1 MATISTTKRSN
12 NAYIIEAMLEYLITI
27 SVSST
32 YLTHVMT
39 YIGIDSS
46 IQGIITSVVSLG
58 YGFQLLAILFPINK
72 AIKRRVIVLTSIGNV
87 LFSLVFFTPLLN
99 FPFEVKVMA
108 FILSLVPAHIIRNY
122 VESTKI
128 SWCMSH
134 VGDKVRGKFTANK
147 EIVSLVGGMAFS
159 FALGA
164 IIDALE
170 VSNEL
175 ELAFSIIGGIILLVS
190 ASQIISL
197 LFVAEKEEDD
207 NKHPR
212 VSFITLF
219 KNKQLMKTLPLLII
233 LNVCHYLSL
242 SYLGAYQKITLG
254 FTPLIMTV
262 FSVGGTLI
270 RLPIMRPFG
279 KIADKYSFAKMFF
292 ICVIFLLLSYIALI
306 FTVPSNG
313 IIMFSIYTIL
323 TQIASAG
330 TSSSQIN
337 LVYDSVEEHERSSAY
352 ALSRT
357 TAGFAGFLATLAVA
371 PLYKFIGDNGI
382 VVGSNFTIYP
392 VPAVVSI
399 ACVFSIILLI
409 YTYFAFLK
417 KEKKA

>member
-1 MATISTTKRSN
+1 MATISTKRSN
-12 NAYIIEAMLEYLITI
+12 DAYIIEAMLEYFITI
-27 SVSST
+27 AVSST

-46 IQGIITSVVSLG
+46 IQGIISSIVSLG
-58 YGFQLLAILFPINK
+58 YGFQLFAILFPINK
-72 AIKRRVIVLTSIGNV
+72 SIKRNIVVLLSIGNI

-99 FPFEVKVMA
+99 FPFEIKVMA
-108 FILSLVPAHIIRNY
+108 FILSLLPAHIIRNY
-122 VESTKI
+122 VEASKI

-134 VGDKVRGKFTANK
+134 VDDSIRGKFTANK

-175 ELAFSIIGGIILLVS
+175 ELAFTIIGGIILLVS
-190 ASQIISL
+190 AGHITSL
-197 LFVAEKEEDD
+197 LFVDKKRESDEVHQK
-207 NKHPR
+207 

-219 KNKQLMKTLPLLII
+219 KNKQLMKTIPLLII
-233 LNVCHYLSL
+233 FNVANYITL
-242 SYLGAYQKITLG
+242 SYLAAYQNITLG
-254 FTPLIMTV
+254 FSPLLMTI

-270 RLPIMRPFG
+270 RLPIMRPLG

-292 ICVIFLLLSYIALI
+292 ICAIFLLLSYITLF

-313 IIMFSIYTIL
+313 IVMFAIYSVFS
-323 TQIASAG
+323 QIAAAG

-337 LVYDSVEEHERSSAY
+337 LIYDSVEEHERSSAY

-382 VVGSNFTIYP
+382 VIGNNFTLYP
-392 VPAVVSI
+392 IPVMALI
-399 ACVFSIILLI
+399 AIVIMALLLV
-409 YTYFAFLK
+409 YTYFAFIK
-417 KEKKA
+417 KQKKA